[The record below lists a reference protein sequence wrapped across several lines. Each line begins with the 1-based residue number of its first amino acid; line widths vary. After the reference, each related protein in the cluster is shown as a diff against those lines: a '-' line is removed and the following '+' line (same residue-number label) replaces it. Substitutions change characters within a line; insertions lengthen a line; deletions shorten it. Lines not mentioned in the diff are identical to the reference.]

1 MATKT
6 REATRHVVAV
16 IYAPASE
23 PSRDLEAAAER
34 FTDLLRID
42 CRAAKADWQLQ

>member
-6 REATRHVVAV
+6 RESTRNVAAV

-23 PSRDLEAAAER
+23 VRAELDAAAER
-34 FTDLLRID
+34 FAGLLRTH
-42 CRAAKADWQLQ
+42 CHAAETGWSIP